1 MRVLVLQN
9 FPDTGLG
16 QIGAALDASGVE
28 VDLIRL
34 DLGELLPAEMGDYGG
49 MIVLGGGQDAL
60 DDAGSPYF
68 PALLDLVRRFEAAD
82 RSVLGICLGAQ
93 LMARAF
99 GAENRLGA
107 AREFGWREVALT
119 QAGAADP
126 LTAALPARFPV
137 FQWHDDTFT
146 LPDGAAH
153 LAGNDAAAVQAFRMG
168 RAAYGVQFHFEA
180 DRALVRHWSETL
192 AAHIAVHQ
200 PGWES
205 RRAEDEARFG
215 ANADRAGALLAQAW
229 VATLRP

>member
-9 FPDTGLG
+9 YPDTGLG
-16 QIGAALDASGVE
+16 QIGPALEAAGVE
-28 VDLIRL
+28 TDLVRL
-34 DLGELLPAEMGDYGG
+34 DLGEALPDAPTGYAGA
-49 MIVLGGGQDAL
+49 IVLGGGQDAL

-68 PALLDLVRRFEAAD
+68 PALLELLRRFEAAD
-82 RSVLGICLGAQ
+82 RSLLGICLGAQ

-107 AREFGWREVALT
+107 AREFGWREVELT
-119 QAGAADP
+119 EAGAADP
-126 LTAALPARFPV
+126 LTEALPASFPI

-146 LPDGAAH
+146 LPPGALH
-153 LAGNDAAAVQAFRMG
+153 LARNATAPVQAFRIG

-180 DRALVRHWSETL
+180 DRPLVRHWSETL
-192 AAHIAVHQ
+192 AAHIARHE
-200 PGWES
+200 PGWEL

-229 VATLRP
+229 IATLTA

>member
-16 QIGAALDASGVE
+16 QLGDALEAAGVE
-28 VDLIRL
+28 TDLVRL
-34 DLGELLPAEMGDYGG
+34 DLGEALPDEPGAYSG

-68 PALLDLVRRFEAAD
+68 PALLDLVRRFEAED
-82 RSVLGICLGAQ
+82 RAVLGICLGAQ

-99 GAENRLGA
+99 GGENRLGA
-107 AREFGWREVALT
+107 APEFGWREVALT
-119 QAGAADP
+119 DAGAADP
-126 LTAALPARFPV
+126 LTAALPERFPA

-146 LPDGAAH
+146 LPPGAAH
-153 LAGNDAAAVQAFRMG
+153 LAGNDAAAVQAFRIG

-192 AAHIAVHQ
+192 AAHIVLRQ

-205 RRAEDEARFG
+205 RRAEAEARFG

-229 VATLRP
+229 IATLRP